1 MSPSPRLRARSASGH
16 APVVMPQLHGL
27 GRYQTVGRRRAQ
39 RRTIRRSNLGLGLQR
54 LTAARWRQRQAQAPH
69 VVVDEPT
76 HEAHQ
81 FPAGRPW
88 IASVASTNRSAS
100 YQPPMPLDRR
110 VDAARVSMPHSARSR
125 LPPTPSGPSKASRG
139 NAAAAAAGS
148 TRRRARLP
156 PLPPRQLS
164 SRRAGP
170 SARGPTCAAASRPCV
185 RRPWS
190 SPAAGRAM
198 VMPTSR
204 TPRIANRRITHP
216 PHPMT
221 LPSLARTSRG
231 RNGGRLP
238 ALGAPRPRRWDG
250 PSDPAR

>member
-39 RRTIRRSNLGLGLQR
+39 CRTIRRSNLGLGLQR

-81 FPAGRPW
+81 FPRGAPW

-156 PLPPRQLS
+156 PCPRGSSVPDEPAPARAAPRAPPRPDRACAGRGRRLPPAEPWS
-164 SRRAGP
+164 CHPAGFRASP
-170 SARGPTCAAASRPCV
+170 VAASPIL
-185 RRPWS
+185 
-190 SPAAGRAM
+190 
-198 VMPTSR
+198 
-204 TPRIANRRITHP
+204 RIR
-216 PHPMT
+216 
-221 LPSLARTSRG
+221 
-231 RNGGRLP
+231 
-238 ALGAPRPRRWDG
+238 
-250 PSDPAR
+250 